1 MSELEIGM
9 SYAIAGMALII
20 VYVVWYGRKATKE
33 NQAMYEAYKAKDAQL
48 AAAGA
53 EVTRLTR
60 ESAALTAERDD
71 ACQRAGS
78 LCGELVTARCRNGA
92 LEDEIERLTREAAA
106 LTEEHNRVHQQL
118 GLLVSLANALLV
130 AAGRGDPLPVP
141 SVEETAQLMQK
152 LTKDLVDLAS
162 AYRMSDPDV
171 ERAVSAVHFP
181 VLYML
186 VSVASRYRR
195 ERDEARTQLQAETAA
210 LPAAVQSRETA
221 VDDAL
226 RAQRQELEGYQHQ
239 LDALMEAV
247 RVTLELCGIRVNP
260 DLADEGAHHDQG
272 SALVDLSGRFLG
284 YREMLE
290 RVRRVTTEEW
300 FQVAVMAAANTQM
313 RRAFST
319 LPAAG
324 IVTEND
330 SAQIPPP
337 PLVPG
342 MARKPSYSLQAPAG
356 TAAAAPTPESTAQ
369 TVAPPA
375 ESEVLFNG
383 RDTVGFGKPKPPG
396 LDELAAGLTAAKK
409 PGDRHHPPLTNADL
423 EAGPESHAQFGT
435 DGAHDDRETPAVTA
449 NPFLVAAS
457 IPPAPPRSSRTSPGF
472 PALLLP
478 PPEGTCE
485 RGKDADCD
493 VGSRPSAELFPGAP
507 GVSPAV
513 PATPVSVCF
522 QHNFVCKPLGGYESL
537 DLDTD

>member
-1 MSELEIGM
+1 MSELEIVFLVAIAFM
-9 SYAIAGMALII
+9 ALVMAWLLWYAIRSDRHNREMH
-20 VYVVWYGRKATKE
+20 KA
-33 NQAMYEAYKAKDAQL
+33 AKTNDAQL
-48 AAAGA
+48 AAANT
-53 EVTRLTR
+53 EVERLTR
-60 ESAALTAERDD
+60 QLEIANRDGDIIAERSAALYRQIAKLE
-71 ACQRAGS
+71 
-78 LCGELVTARCRNGA
+78 GEVA
-92 LEDEIERLTREAAA
+92 RLTREAAA

-342 MARKPSYSLQAPAG
+342 MVRKPSYSLKAPAG

-472 PALLLP
+472 PALVLP

-485 RGKDADCD
+485 QGEDADCD
-493 VGSRPSAELFPGAP
+493 VGSRPSFEVVVGADGAP
-507 GVSPAV
+507 PPNVCVVCASGCV
-513 PATPVSVCF
+513 PA
-522 QHNFVCKPLGGYESL
+522 GGYESL